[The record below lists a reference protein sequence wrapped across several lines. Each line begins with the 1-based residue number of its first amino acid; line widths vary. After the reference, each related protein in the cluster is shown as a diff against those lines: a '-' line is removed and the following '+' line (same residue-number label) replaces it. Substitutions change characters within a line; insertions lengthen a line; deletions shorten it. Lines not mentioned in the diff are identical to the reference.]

1 MESFVFKGFT
11 GKMNFISP
19 CFVKGDIGPSTKDLL
34 QVPGCLTVAH
44 QIYFCHM
51 PCPSISP

>member
-11 GKMNFISP
+11 GKMNFIFP
-19 CFVKGDIGPSTKDLL
+19 CFVKGDIGPSTKDFL

-44 QIYFCHM
+44 QIYFCHI
-51 PCPSISP
+51 PCPFISP